1 LSGEVISDNDNKGQ
15 LENYL
20 RGNHTGRP
28 KIEEGKAHF
37 KTLTESGRL
46 WVIDEP
52 YFVDDLTDTIAYL
65 KERHDIGAV
74 FIDYIQK
81 VKIKG
86 RYQTRQIELQR
97 ISERIL
103 ETAKVLSLPV
113 LLGAQL
119 GRDTQ
124 HTDKVRLDNLR
135 ERGDIEQDANLVLGL
150 YNEAMQKAQD
160 RDETLKERKVDL
172 KLTILKNRN
181 GIVNED
187 VILSFDRPILTITEN
202 DKGTWS

>member
-1 LSGEVISDNDNKGQ
+1 M
-15 LENYL
+15 
-20 RGNHTGRP
+20 
-28 KIEEGKAHF
+28 
-37 KTLTESGRL
+37 
-46 WVIDEP
+46 VIDES

-135 ERGDIEQDANLVLGL
+135 ESGDIEQDANLVLGL